1 MAAAE
6 ARHAELFRTLLHQQ
20 GRPPSEAARA
30 GRELGAL
37 EGLLARIRTL
47 RAAVQEAEELAQMA
61 ADPAEDPELRAAAAE
76 DLAVAAAPRRDALRR
91 EVLAVLLDSDGGD
104 GAGAASGCIL
114 EVRAGT
120 GGEEASLFAMDLF
133 RMYERYAAR
142 CGWAADVLSIAES
155 ETRGYKEASM
165 AVSGNGSFARL
176 RFESGVHRV
185 QRVPSTEKSG
195 RVHTSSASVV
205 VLPEADEVPADVELR
220 AEDVR
225 IDTYRSGGA
234 GGQSVNTTSSA
245 VRMTHV
251 PTGVTVA
258 MQDER
263 SQHQNRAKAFK
274 VLRARLYDLE
284 RQKRAASRS
293 QLRQNQIGS
302 GDRSERIRT
311 YNFPQGRVTDHRV
324 GLTLHSLESVL
335 AGEDALDAFVDA
347 LTAQRELEGMR
358 SLLHDMPD

>member
-1 MAAAE
+1 
-6 ARHAELFRTLLHQQ
+6 
-20 GRPPSEAARA
+20 
-30 GRELGAL
+30 
-37 EGLLARIRTL
+37 
-47 RAAVQEAEELAQMA
+47 MA

-76 DLAVAAAPRRDALRR
+76 DLAAEAAPRRDALRR
-91 EVLAVLLDSDGGD
+91 EVLAALLDSDGGD

-142 CGWAADVLSIAES
+142 CGWAADVLSVAES

-185 QRVPSTEKSG
+185 QVGRRLSLPPLLVLLASSSSCVMFDRSFGPSAGVQRVPSTERSG

-205 VLPEADEVPADVELR
+205 VLPEADEADVELR

-245 VRMTHV
+245 VRLTHV

-274 VLRARLYDLE
+274 VLHARLYDLE

-293 QLRQNQIGS
+293 QLRQDQIGS

-324 GLTLHSLESVL
+324 GLTLHSLGSVL

-358 SLLHDMPD
+358 SLLHDLPD